1 MILKWGEVII
11 FYENIHHPCF
21 FKLFAP
27 FLLGFLTKNVCFQDT
42 VGTDKEHQLDFQE
55 TGNLLFPHIWHIFCT
70 FCQYEIIFGQMI
82 NISIWSCKIEFK
94 MGNKYFPSFSCFCFY
109 MLIVNFPFKILFYE
123 GIGMITMGQGKNQGL
138 FSHFGL
144 C

>member
-27 FLLGFLTKNVCFQDT
+27 FLVSFLTKNVCFQDT

-82 NISIWSCKIEFK
+82 NISIRSCKIEFK
-94 MGNKYFPSFSCFCFY
+94 MGNKYFPSFSCFCFHLKFY
-109 MLIVNFPFKILFYE
+109 FMKELVWLLWDRERTKGYSHTLDFASFPAW
-123 GIGMITMGQGKNQGL
+123 
-138 FSHFGL
+138 
-144 C
+144 